1 MKFDKKINA
10 SLLHYEGGEGA
21 EEATEGNEDAE
32 REEQVKNMTENKG
45 NKIGKDV
52 LSDEKV

>member
-10 SLLHYEGGEGA
+10 SLLHYEGGDGA

-45 NKIGKDV
+45 NKIGKDI